1 MLYTN
6 LIPHHGFLS
15 LPVILPDQTPP
26 AGSTRVVL
34 DIEGDVEK
42 GICRGERES
51 IYKAIDAIC
60 DFRSRIGTPIHVGMY
75 WWPPVTKRADLSHAK
90 HFWWLLSGCDFACP
104 SVYSLTASDMANVR
118 RANWWAKGV
127 KVAGSDSMPRI
138 AFLCPKNIFDGT
150 DCTKAQ
156 IRHQLKAARL
166 LGCED
171 LCVWS
176 GVGYQVTLAK
186 LGEHASDADKV
197 RRSEAWTRLVN
208 DYGFALGG
216 SFSHADIDREYRLYS
231 ERTLGR
237 FKECI
242 R

>member
-34 DIEGDVEK
+34 DIEGEIEARVSA
-42 GICRGERES
+42 GQQ
-51 IYKAIDAIC
+51 DAIR
-60 DFRSRIGTPIHVGMY
+60 DASGLVWAHTGGGTAVGVY
-75 WWPPVTKRADLSHAK
+75 WWPPVTKKADLDHAK
-90 HFWWLLSGCDFACP
+90 HFSNMLRMASFTCP
-104 SVYSLTASDMANVR
+104 SVYSLTARDMANVR
-118 RANWWAKGV
+118 RAHWWEKGV
-127 KVAGSDSMPRI
+127 KLAGAAEKPRI

-216 SFSHADIDREYRLYS
+216 SFSHADIDREHRLYS
-231 ERTLGR
+231 ERVLATFR
-237 FKECI
+237 ECMG
-242 R
+242 

>member
-15 LPVILPDQTPP
+15 LSVILPDQTPP

-34 DIEGDVEK
+34 DIEGDIEAA
-42 GICRGERES
+42 ICRGDE
-51 IYKAIDAIC
+51 KAIKTARDMML
-60 DFRSRIGTPIHVGMY
+60 GVTPLMAHLGVY
-75 WWPPVTKRADLSHAK
+75 WWPPVTKHADMAHAK
-90 HFWWLLSGCDFACP
+90 HFTEPLSLCDFVCPSFYSLKSRDYKNEQRARWWLRGARL
-104 SVYSLTASDMANVR
+104 
-118 RANWWAKGV
+118 
-127 KVAGSDSMPRI
+127 AGADDKPRI
-138 AFLCPKNIFDGT
+138 GFLCAKNIHDGT

-156 IRHQLKAARL
+156 IKHQLKAARL
-166 LGCED
+166 LGCDD
-171 LCVWS
+171 LCVWG
-176 GVGYQVTLAK
+176 GVGYQVNLAK
-186 LGEHASDADKV
+186 LPEHASAEDLAK
-197 RRSEAWTRLVN
+197 RPEAWARLVN
-208 DYGFALGG
+208 EYGFKLGG